1 MEGRSD
7 RQKLT
12 RFEMSDTPDAVSR
25 PLPAVEL
32 HGFAAVPARLVAD
45 RSISHTEL
53 RLLLAL
59 AAHAGPTQEC
69 WPGVERLAAIIDV
82 TGRQVRRVLRS
93 LEAAGYVQVFKRKKP
108 DGTQTSNLYRLRFAR
123 WDTDGHGEAPPPPGG
138 REIPEE
144 DPDKNVRPAGAECQG
159 PPDTIVSAKPLQENQ
174 DKDNPLIPPQSG
186 GLSGGEMRLTR
197 KEQKRLEVLEKAL
210 AVKATCADCGNS
222 IRPVRDRDQF
232 GRYAPGVAWYEGRGY
247 VHTGCVSEPPTV
259 YRISHKIGR
268 DGFTRG
274 RLVIES

>member
-1 MEGRSD
+1 MI
-7 RQKLT
+7 
-12 RFEMSDTPDAVSR
+12 DTPDAVAR

-59 AAHAGPTQEC
+59 AAHAGPSQEC

-93 LEAAGYVQVFKRKKP
+93 LEAAGFVEVFKREKP

-123 WDTDGHGEAPPPPGG
+123 WDTDGHREDPPEPGG
-138 REIPEE
+138 VEIPEG
-144 DPDKNVRPAGAECQG
+144 DHDKNVRPDDARCQG
-159 PPDTIVSAKPLQENQ
+159 PPDTIMSAKPLQENQ
-174 DKDNPLIPPQSG
+174 DKDNPPSPPESG
-186 GLSGGEMRLTR
+186 GPPGGSLRLTR

-210 AVKATCADCGNS
+210 AVKATCADCGNR
-222 IRPVRDRDQF
+222 IRAVRGRDEF

-247 VHTGCVSEPPTV
+247 VHTGCISEPPTV
-259 YRISHKIGR
+259 YRVSHKIGR

-274 RLVIES
+274 RLLKES

>member
-1 MEGRSD
+1 
-7 RQKLT
+7 
-12 RFEMSDTPDAVSR
+12 MSDTPDAAPR

-59 AAHAGPTQEC
+59 AAHAGPSQEC

-93 LEAAGYVQVFKRKKP
+93 LEAAGFVEVFKREKP

-123 WDTDGHGEAPPPPGG
+123 WDTDGHSEDPPAPGG
-138 REIPEE
+138 EEIREE
-144 DPDKNVRPAGAECQG
+144 DPDKNVRGGGAKCQG
-159 PPDTIVSAKPLQENQ
+159 PPDTIMSAKPFQRNQ
-174 DKDNPLIPPQSG
+174 DKNNPPGPPEAG
-186 GLSGGEMRLTR
+186 GSTRAPLRLTR
-197 KEQKRLEVLEKAL
+197 KEQMRLEVLEKAL

-222 IRPVRDRDQF
+222 IRPVRGRDEF

-247 VHTGCVSEPPTV
+247 VHTGCISEPPTV
-259 YRISHKIGR
+259 YRISHAIGK

-274 RLVIES
+274 RLIKES